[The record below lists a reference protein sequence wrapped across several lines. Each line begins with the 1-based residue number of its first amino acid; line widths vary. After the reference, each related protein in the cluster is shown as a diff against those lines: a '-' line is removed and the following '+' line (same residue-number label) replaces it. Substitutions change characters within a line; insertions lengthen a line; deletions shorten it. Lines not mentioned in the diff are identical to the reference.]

1 MIFKYI
7 IEEEITVKDYLV
19 KINIPSNVISSLKNS
34 NGQLIVN
41 DQTVLNNYL
50 MKPSDILQIVFP
62 SSKQGDNIIS
72 KKGDFEIIYED
83 SYLLIINKQPN
94 LATIPTRRYYED
106 SLANYVMSYY
116 KRTGIEANIHFVGR
130 LDYPTS
136 GIICLAKNSYMLTL
150 MKNAIKTKKYILEVE
165 GIIDI
170 DEGIIETG
178 IKKAENSIIK
188 REVTNDINS
197 KTIYKVLERKQNSTL
212 VSATLCT
219 GKTHQLRLHF
229 SDMGYPIIGDDL
241 YGKKSSDGILHLH
254 STELTF
260 VHPITNEE
268 MTFTTLPKWFN
279 S

>member
-1 MIFKYI
+1 MIFKYK
-7 IEEEITVKDYLV
+7 IEEEITVKDYLI
-19 KINIPSNVISSLKNS
+19 KIKIPANVISSLKNS
-34 NGQLIVN
+34 NGQLLVN

-50 MKPSDILQIVFP
+50 MKPNDVLQIVFP
-62 SSKQGDNIIS
+62 SSKQGENIIS

-94 LATIPTRRYYED
+94 LAVIPTRRYYED

-136 GIICLAKNSYMLTL
+136 GIVCLTKNSYMLTL
-150 MKNAIKTKKYILEVE
+150 MKNAIITKRYILETE
-165 GIIDI
+165 GNILL

-178 IKKAENSIIK
+178 IKKSEDSIIK
-188 REVTNDINS
+188 REVTDNINS
-197 KTIYKVLERKQNSTL
+197 KTIFKVLERKENTTI

-229 SDMGYPIIGDDL
+229 SNMGHPIIGDDL

-260 VHPITNEE
+260 IHPITNEK
-268 MTFTTLPKWFN
+268 MTFTTKPKWFN